1 MSRTPE
7 VVKALEISIIAYKEL
22 GKNDLAKEAEDVL
35 KPIKKTFKIGF
46 LVRLIYNQNLF
57 FQKSLASHEEH
68 AYNRQVKV
76 EVSALLDQVL

>member
-35 KPIKKTFKIGF
+35 KTYRENI
-46 LVRLIYNQNLF
+46 
-57 FQKSLASHEEH
+57 
-68 AYNRQVKV
+68 
-76 EVSALLDQVL
+76 